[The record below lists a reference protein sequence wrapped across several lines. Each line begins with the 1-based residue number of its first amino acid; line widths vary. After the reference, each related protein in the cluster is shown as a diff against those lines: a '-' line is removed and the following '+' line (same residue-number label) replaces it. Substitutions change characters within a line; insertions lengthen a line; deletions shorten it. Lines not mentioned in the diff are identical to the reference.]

1 MQWNRL
7 IALAG
12 ILMFAIAGCAS
23 EETPA
28 PEAVSPAPS
37 PVTSSP
43 TAVPSPTPGQSP
55 AVTQPLVAQRPVP
68 PPAVPG
74 LIPSTNAQERG
85 KQVQTE
91 IRTGRAN
98 DPFSALPP
106 NLPRATTTNAPV
118 PNVAQLPGNRPT
130 GNNAPPQTAN
140 GNAGRRAGT
149 SPGGVTV
156 AGIPPQRAIGETPT
170 LPQPAEAEDGVLG
183 TYIPPTLPP
192 QIQITADAAQAIE
205 VTGVVAVGRTAQ
217 AIIQSPDEPSSRYVS
232 VGQRISNGRVL
243 VKRIDMNPGGEPVVI
258 FEQNGIEVARSVG
271 EKPPQPAK
279 PAA

>member
-7 IALAG
+7 VVLAG
-12 ILMFAIAGCAS
+12 ILTFAIAGCAS
-23 EETPA
+23 EETPP
-28 PEAVSPAPS
+28 PEAVAPAPS
-37 PVTSSP
+37 PATTAP
-43 TAVPSPTPGQSP
+43 TAVPSPNAGQTP
-55 AVTQPLVAQRPVP
+55 ANQPLVAQRQAPL
-68 PPAVPG
+68 PAVPG

-91 IRTGRAN
+91 INTGRAG
-98 DPFSALPP
+98 DPFAALPP
-106 NLPRATTTNAPV
+106 NLPRATTTNTPV
-118 PNVAQLPGNRPT
+118 PNVAQLPGNRPG
-130 GNNAPPQTAN
+130 GNNGAPGATN
-140 GNAGRRAGT
+140 GNAGRGA

-170 LPQPAEAEDGVLG
+170 LPQPADAEDGVLG
-183 TYIPPTLPP
+183 TYIPPALPP
-192 QIQITADAAQAIE
+192 QLTADAAQAIE